1 MFSETRVGLYDVHTV
16 ANRPSGLV
24 AKNVTKSVT
33 DSKSEVLLFIYRVPQ
48 NLFNMMFE
56 FQPTNLCKQLTYQ

>member
-1 MFSETRVGLYDVHTV
+1 MFSETRLGLYDVHTV

-33 DSKSEVLLFIYRVPQ
+33 YSKFEVIMLIYRVPQ
-48 NLFNMMFE
+48 NLFIMRFE
-56 FQPTNLCKQLTYQ
+56 FQPTNLCKQFTYQ

>member
-1 MFSETRVGLYDVHTV
+1 MFSETRVGLYDVPTV

-33 DSKSEVLLFIYRVPQ
+33 YSKSEVILLIYRVPQ

-56 FQPTNLCKQLTYQ
+56 FQTTNLCKQSTYQ